1 MFRQQVS
8 IPTQSLS
15 EAQKTLQISR
25 TTLWRILR
33 KYGVEVV
40 EDVLDARIKRVRVTD
55 LKRIQTDAERVRKG
69 LTA

>member
-1 MFRQQVS
+1 MFQQKVNV
-8 IPTQSLS
+8 PTQSLG
-15 EAQKTLQISR
+15 EAQKTLQVSR
-25 TTLWRILR
+25 TTLWRVLR

-55 LKRIQTDAERVRKG
+55 LKRIQNDAERVRMG

>member
-69 LTA
+69 LAA

>member
-1 MFRQQVS
+1 MFRQQVDV
-8 IPTQSLS
+8 PTQSLG
-15 EAQKTLQISR
+15 EAQKTLQVSR
-25 TTLWRILR
+25 TTLWRVLR

-55 LKRIQTDAERVRKG
+55 LKRIQIDAERVRKG